1 MKAIWTQDPASF
13 SGEYSQFPPLISRPK
28 PVQQPHP
35 PIIFGGNSEPALRRV
50 VHHGN
55 GWFGFNILPDAT
67 AQMIKRIR
75 ELATEAGQ
83 NVLDYALI
91 VGVSDQFQPV
101 TLDVL
106 KQYRDAGV
114 QQAVVRLPTA
124 NPERIESALDAIG
137 EQLVVPAQGL

>member
-1 MKAIWTQDPASF
+1 
-13 SGEYSQFPPLISRPK
+13 
-28 PVQQPHP
+28 
-35 PIIFGGNSEPALRRV
+35 V

-55 GWFGFNILPDAT
+55 GWFGFNILPAAA
-67 AQMIKRIR
+67 AQMIKRMSA
-75 ELATEAGQ
+75 LATEAGK
-83 NVLDYALI
+83 NVENYALI

-124 NPERIESALDAIG
+124 DPERIEGALDEMG
-137 EQLVVPAQGL
+137 EQLVAPAQGL